1 MTEKEYKII
10 AVIAK
15 YALLIMSLSSLYIL
29 IRFTQLHIVFIPEE
43 IPFIYH
49 EAFIIICCLVFFIVS
64 MRLKFKYSMVISFI
78 AILLGV
84 FNFLVFTT
92 IEIFYYKDLYLDKF
106 I

>member
-1 MTEKEYKII
+1 MTEKEYKAFAI
-10 AVIAK
+10 VMK
-15 YALLIMSLSSLYIL
+15 YALLVMSLSSLYIL
-29 IRFTQLHIVFIPEE
+29 IKFTGLHIVFIPDE

-49 EAFIIICCLVFFIVS
+49 EAFIIICCLVFFVVS
-64 MRLKFKYSMVISFI
+64 MRFKFKYSMVISFI